1 MSFLENIGSMPR
13 RYLLTMVLSMKN
25 IGLKSKRRKN
35 VRRISFFVLVAFLIT
50 GCAPSYSG
58 WTNSKDAWVGT
69 TLDSHNHSICQRHC
83 GGSLWSPVNKNRVF
97 DRVVAEGKNK
107 RIYITWIRDC
117 HYSVLVS
124 EEGIIRAW
132 RPEGGSD
139 KNCYIY

>member
-1 MSFLENIGSMPR
+1 
-13 RYLLTMVLSMKN
+13 
-25 IGLKSKRRKN
+25 
-35 VRRISFFVLVAFLIT
+35 VRRISLFVLFAFLIT

-58 WTNSKDAWVGT
+58 WKNSKDAWVGT
-69 TLDSHNHSICQRHC
+69 TLDSHNHSICQRDC

-124 EEGIIRAW
+124 EEGLIRAW
-132 RPEGGSD
+132 RPEGRSD
-139 KNCYIY
+139 ENCYIY